1 MKSFAKIYAETHG
14 NTFDFQGLAK
24 RLWGDFYFN
33 SKSRT
38 FGKKGAGGN
47 SSRSFVQF
55 ILEPLYKILA
65 HVVGDVDSTLSGV
78 LDELGIR
85 LTKTELKLN
94 IRPLLRLV
102 CARFFGEFKG
112 FTDMIVQH
120 VPSPIANAKNKIEH
134 LYTGSLQEDI
144 VNEMNHCNPNVSNET
159 KTKTK
164 TKSILLFFV

>member
-1 MKSFAKIYAETHG
+1 MSAAIA
-14 NTFDFQGLAK
+14 L
-24 RLWGDFYFN
+24 RCC
-33 SKSRT
+33 R
-38 FGKKGAGGN
+38 
-47 SSRSFVQF
+47 
-55 ILEPLYKILA
+55 P
-65 HVVGDVDSTLSGV
+65 V

-120 VPSPIANAKNKIEH
+120 VPSPIANAKNKVEH

-144 VNEMNHCNPNVSNET
+144 VNEMNHCNPNVSDET
-159 KTKTK
+159 KKENEKRKKKPASSGKRGHEFDTAGGAMAAF
-164 TKSILLFFV
+164 SCQ